1 MKLLF
6 DVSIV
11 SDSTKTLNFV
21 RARFVS
27 SATISCMLTP
37 QTQRLSQCEV
47 STTLFSEEGVQ
58 GCWGG
63 VAQKTDINLNTQDN
77 YAILFPVAENMF
89 PWRHLCFRR
98 DGTRRP
104 YCWPLPNV
112 LMYEETDSSFML
124 IKQLWKF
131 CLLPSTFGFT
141 IRICFNLKRVS
152 RCDVIQS
159 CLILIYPEKY
169 QPFL

>member
-1 MKLLF
+1 MKLLS

-11 SDSTKTLNFV
+11 SDSTKLLNFV

-27 SATISCMLTP
+27 SATINCILTP
-37 QTQRLSQCEV
+37 QTQCEV

-63 VAQKTDINLNTQDN
+63 VAQKTDTNLNTQDN

-131 CLLPSTFGFT
+131 CFVAEYVWFYHKNMFQFEASLSLRCYSD
-141 IRICFNLKRVS
+141 FNRDLS
-152 RCDVIQS
+152 W
-159 CLILIYPEKY
+159 
-169 QPFL
+169 